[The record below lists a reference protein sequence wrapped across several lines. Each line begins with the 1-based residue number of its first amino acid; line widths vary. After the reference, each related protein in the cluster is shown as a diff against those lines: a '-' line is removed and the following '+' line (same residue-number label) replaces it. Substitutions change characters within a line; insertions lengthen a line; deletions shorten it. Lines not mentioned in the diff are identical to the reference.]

1 MVTLAERWGLCIDPQ
16 QQANRWIKMQLKD
29 TDYATYRFFKTPN
42 FLREVSGCVRNGK
55 PILIEDIEEG
65 IDPAIDPL
73 LLKQQFI
80 ADGGIKQIKLG
91 DSTQDYDDDFRL
103 FMTTK
108 MANPHYA
115 PEVCIKVTIINF
127 TVTFSGLEEQLLVD
141 VVKKE
146 RPEVERQRDQI
157 VVQMDKDNRT
167 LKKQE
172 NDILQKL
179 AKSTKEQILD
189 EDTLIDMLKNSKK
202 VSAEIQER
210 ISAAVTI
217 EIEIKTTRASYVP
230 VAERGS
236 IVYFVVADLASVN
249 SMYQNSLQYVKTL
262 FNKAIDQSVKSDIF
276 EERLGNLI
284 DTITKMI
291 YTMIARG
298 LFEADKLIYSFM
310 IAAAIRRKAGII

>member
-1 MVTLAERWGLCIDPQ
+1 
-16 QQANRWIKMQLKD
+16 MQLKD
-29 TDYATYRFFKTPN
+29 QDYAIYRFFKTNN

-55 PILIEDIEEG
+55 PILIEDVEEQ
-65 IDPAIDPL
+65 IDPAIDPI
-73 LLKQQFI
+73 LLKQQFV

-91 DSTQDYDDDFRL
+91 DSVQDYDDAFRL

-127 TVTFSGLEEQLLVD
+127 TVTFSGLEEQLLGD

-202 VSAEIQER
+202 ISAEIQER
-210 ISAAVTI
+210 IENAVVI
-217 EIEIKTTRASYVP
+217 EEQIKVTRASYVP

-236 IVYFVVADLASVN
+236 IVYFVVADLSNMNA
-249 SMYQNSLQYVKTL
+249 MY
-262 FNKAIDQSVKSDIF
+262 
-276 EERLGNLI
+276 
-284 DTITKMI
+284 
-291 YTMIARG
+291 
-298 LFEADKLIYSFM
+298 
-310 IAAAIRRKAGII
+310 

>member
-1 MVTLAERWGLCIDPQ
+1 
-16 QQANRWIKMQLKD
+16 
-29 TDYATYRFFKTPN
+29 
-42 FLREVSGCVRNGK
+42 VSGCVRNGK
-55 PILIEDIEEG
+55 PILIEDIEEQ
-65 IDPAIDPL
+65 IDPSIDPL

-91 DSTQDYDDDFRL
+91 DSVQDYDDGFRL
-103 FMTTK
+103 YMTTK

-127 TVTFSGLEEQLLVD
+127 TVTFTGLEEQLLVD

-146 RPEVERQRDQI
+146 RPEVEKQRDQI
-157 VVQMDKDNRT
+157 IVQMDKDNRT

-189 EDTLIDMLKNSKK
+189 EDTLIDMLKNSKR

-210 ISAAVTI
+210 IENAVII
-217 EIEIKTTRASYVP
+217 EEQIKTTRASYVP
-230 VAERGS
+230 VAQRGS
-236 IVYFVVADLASVN
+236 IVYFVVADLCNINA
-249 SMYQNSLQYVKTL
+249 MYQNSLQYVKTL
-262 FNKAIDQSVKSDIF
+262 FSKAIDNSEKSDLL
-276 EERLGNLI
+276 EERLANLS

-298 LFEADKLIYSFM
+298 LFEADKMIYSFL
-310 IAAAIRRKAGII
+310 IATSIRKNSGVITMVSWNHLLRGAMPFSAA